1 MTPGAP
7 DSRTELLDLVDTQL
21 ATAPA
26 SAGVTCGGRF
36 TPYSRI
42 DAWAREVADA
52 LRGAGVDRGD
62 IVPVASGRGAAMV
75 AGWLGVLRAGAA
87 YLPIDIDLPD
97 ERVAYLAADSKARV
111 ALVDASP
118 GAPTAAFD
126 SSVTVLG
133 IDDLPMPVPSAG
145 PEPGADTGPAGASA
159 AGPELAESD
168 PACVLY
174 TSGSTG
180 RPKGVVIDHGTLL
193 QAALR
198 WCWLFPFERGDRIL
212 SAASVSFDAGNAD
225 VAAALVSGADLILAT
240 DAQRRDPALLAPL
253 LTAEPGVSAMF
264 GTPSAVHAALADV
277 APGTGRVRHV
287 VMGGEVL
294 TGARVR
300 EARAKLGCRV
310 TNVWGVTEAPAIT
323 TTHTADPDTD
333 PELPGIGTPVPNTR
347 VYLLGPNLEPVP
359 DGAVGELYI
368 AGAGVAG
375 GYFGNPS
382 LTARRFLPDPWSEIP
397 GARMFATRDLAV
409 LRPDGGLEYRGRA
422 DQQVKVNGNRVEL
435 GEVQA
440 LLEAVPGVRSAA
452 VLADREADR
461 DRLVGY
467 VEVDESAPPTAGQVR
482 TALRRWLPAAV
493 VPTSVRVV
501 ATMPRSAHGKL
512 DVAALRSAPW
522 RKPAAAADENGPNPA
537 DRSADHDLSVRLFA
551 RALGRDEETADFAA
565 DADFFALG
573 GTSMIAAR
581 MITEA
586 QTPDRPTLAL
596 RDFLADPTVGGL
608 AKALAAAA
616 SPCPS
621 PEAAASGTASSPA
634 APPDAGHSDRADDTF
649 PADSAQRRLWILN
662 QVPSYRTA
670 YLVPGVLELTGPVDP
685 QTLCLVVRRV
695 LERHPMLRARFRLA
709 ADGRGVEGRLGP
721 PPDVGRLDAAGLD
734 DAALAA
740 HVDALCG
747 DPFDLRDQA
756 PVRAEVITHGARTL
770 LVLCAHHIAV
780 DGVSLRL
787 LLGEI
792 ATTYRARR
800 SGAPDA
806 ALPPTRLPAPPA
818 TTRERTDDLVAS
830 LRGAPT
836 DVLLPH
842 DRLRPQTADTA
853 AASCPVPL
861 DTAVAARITDFAAE
875 HDVSVFM
882 VLAAAVA
889 VALARRSGQRDFLLT
904 SPWAGREDAD
914 RAEAIGM
921 LVNTL
926 AIRADLRGARTWTDV
941 LDRVRTS
948 ALTAYRHA
956 DVPFDDVVARLQP
969 ERDLSRPPLTP
980 VEISLSD
987 GVLPPMDLG
996 AGVAAR
1002 WLPTGFAR
1010 AKYELVVDARTTGAG
1025 LDLAVDYVTAL
1036 FDAATGARI
1045 AADLGRALTDLVT
1058 TPTAGLGL
1066 PETGPALPVALGALP
1081 GAPDDTLIHR
1091 DTELTRAELDAWAWG
1106 VATRLRAAGIGPGD
1120 VVPVV
1125 AARGPGMVAGWLGV
1139 LRAGAAY
1146 TPVSADVPQPRLA
1159 YIAREVRAR
1168 VVLVDDG
1175 ARAAVDDLAAVDI
1188 TGLSGPATAPPP
1200 VTGADPAAVLFTS
1213 GTTGH
1218 PKGVVVTH
1226 GNLTSYIAAMHGTYP
1241 RLVGTRHLLAS
1252 TADTDFSGTV
1262 VLAPIAT
1269 GGSTVI
1275 ADDAECLD
1283 GRLLADLVRRHRIEV
1298 VKFTPSH
1305 AARLLDTPFGAAL
1318 RAVDVLV
1325 LGGEPITATLAGAL
1339 AAARPPGTLTIN
1351 HYGPT
1356 ETTIGAVTHVLDP
1369 GVPEAP
1375 PVGRP
1380 LPNVRVLVLD
1390 EDLRPVPDGEAGM
1403 LWMGGP
1409 QVTAGYLRRPA
1420 ETARA
1425 YRLLAADAGAGPMYR
1440 TGDVAVRSAD
1450 GTIRLHGRMD
1460 DQVKI
1465 RGFRVEPGEVRAAL
1479 LALPEVRQAEVLG
1492 HEGRLVAFA
1501 VLDGGR
1507 SAGGAAAGADGG
1519 PDAAAG
1525 RHVLDRLRSAQP
1537 GHLVPELLVPVPAIP
1552 LARTG
1557 KADRAAL
1564 RALLAGEPGAVP
1576 GVEHRASVPPGASV
1590 PAAGASGPAIG
1601 ASGPAAGASGPE
1613 QKIRAIWC
1621 ALLDRPDVG
1630 LDQPFFE
1637 AGGNSLLLIALLER
1651 LRGLGARDVAVG
1663 DLFSHVT
1670 VRAQAALLA
1679 RGDLRAEGGR
1689 PATTG
1694 RRDGLAARRS
1704 RARAGTSQDNGVREG

>member
-1 MTPGAP
+1 VTPGAP
-7 DSRTELLDLVDTQL
+7 GSRTRLLDLVAEQL

-26 SAGVTCGGRF
+26 EAGVTCGGRF
-36 TPYSRI
+36 TSYGRI
-42 DAWAREVADA
+42 DAWAEEVADT
-52 LRGAGVDRGD
+52 LRRAGVGRGD
-62 IVPVASGRGAAMV
+62 VVPVASGRGAGMV

-87 YLPIDIDLPD
+87 YLPVDIDLPD
-97 ERVAYLAADSKARV
+97 ERVAHLAADSGARV

-118 GAPTAAFD
+118 GVPAAAFGPG
-126 SSVTVLG
+126 VTVLR
-133 IDDLPMPVPSAG
+133 IDGPSRPVPSAG
-145 PEPGADTGPAGASA
+145 PARAVDAGPAG
-159 AGPELAESD
+159 SD

-180 RPKGVVIDHGTLL
+180 RPKGVLIDHETLL
-193 QAALR
+193 HAALR
-198 WCWLFPFERGDRIL
+198 WCWLFPFRRGDRVL

-253 LTAEPGVSAMF
+253 LTAGPGVDALF
-264 GTPSAVHAALADV
+264 GTPSAVHAMLAGV

-294 TGARVR
+294 TRGR
-300 EARAKLGCRV
+300 ARATRAGLGCEV

-323 TTHTADPDTD
+323 TTHTVDPDTG

-359 DGAVGELYI
+359 DGAVGELHI
-368 AGAGVAG
+368 AGDGISG
-375 GYFGNPS
+375 GYVGDPA
-382 LTARRFLPDPWSEIP
+382 LTARRFLPDPWSATP

-422 DQQVKVNGNRVEL
+422 DRQVKVNGNRVEL

-440 LLEAVPGVRSAA
+440 VLEAVPGVRSAA
-452 VLADREADR
+452 VLTERETGH

-467 VEVDESAPPTAGQVR
+467 VETDEGAVPTAGR
-482 TALRRWLPAAV
+482 IRAALRRWLPAAV
-493 VPTSVRVV
+493 VPASVRVV
-501 ATMPRSAHGKL
+501 TAMPRTAHGKL
-512 DVAALRSAPW
+512 DVVALRSAPW
-522 RKPAAAADENGPNPA
+522 REPAVAPDGDGPAPTERTPGHAPA
-537 DRSADHDLSVRLFA
+537 VRLFA
-551 RALGRDEETADFAA
+551 RALGRDEESADFPAE
-565 DADFFALG
+565 ADFFALG
-573 GTSMIAAR
+573 GTSMGAAR

-586 QTPDRPTLAL
+586 QRRHRSAPAL

-608 AKALAAAA
+608 ARALATAA
-616 SPCPS
+616 SQAGGAGPS
-621 PEAAASGTASSPA
+621 RTAPETGDSVGADGTFE
-634 APPDAGHSDRADDTF
+634 AG
-649 PADSAQRRLWILN
+649 SAQRRLWILN

-670 YLVPGVLELTGPVDP
+670 YLVPGVLELTGAVDAEM
-685 QTLCLVVRRV
+685 LRVVVRRV
-695 LERHPMLRARFRLA
+695 LRRHPMLRARFRLA

-721 PPDVGRLDAAGLD
+721 APEVGRLDAAGLD
-734 DAALAA
+734 DTALAA
-740 HVDALCG
+740 RVETLCG
-747 DPFDLRDQA
+747 EPFDLQNQA
-756 PVRAEVITHGARTL
+756 PVRAEVITHGSRTL

-780 DGVSLRL
+780 DGESLRL

-792 ATTYRARR
+792 SAAYRARR
-800 SGAPDA
+800 SGAPDTE
-806 ALPPTRLPAPPA
+806 PPPAPMPKPQA
-818 TTRERTDDLVAS
+818 TTPERTEELIAS

-836 DVLLPH
+836 DILLPH

-861 DTAVAARITDFAAE
+861 RPSVAARIADFAAE

-889 VALARRSGQRDFLLT
+889 VALARRSGQRDLLLA

-926 AIRADLRGARTWTDV
+926 VVRADLRGAVTWNDV
-941 LDRVRTS
+941 LARVRAS
-948 ALTAYRHA
+948 ALTAYRYA
-956 DVPFDDVVARLQP
+956 DVPFDDVVSGLQP
-969 ERDLSRPPLTP
+969 ERDLSRPPVTP
-980 VEISLSD
+980 VEIALSE
-987 GVLPPMDLG
+987 GALPPVDLG
-996 AGVAAR
+996 ADVTAR

-1010 AKYELVVDARTTGAG
+1010 AKYELVVDARTTEAG
-1025 LDLAVDYVTAL
+1025 LVLDLGHVTAL
-1036 FDAATGARI
+1036 FDAATAGRI
-1045 AADLGRALTDLVT
+1045 AAELGRALTDLVT
-1058 TPTAGLGL
+1058 DPTAGLGL
-1066 PETGPALPVALGALP
+1066 PECGAALPVAVGALP
-1081 GAPDDTLIHR
+1081 GDPDGTALIHR
-1091 DTELTRAELDAWAWG
+1091 DIRLTRAALDAWAWG
-1106 VATRLRAAGIGPGD
+1106 VAARLRAAGIGPGD

-1125 AARGPGMVAGWLGV
+1125 AARGPATVAGWLGV

-1146 TPVSADVPQPRLA
+1146 TPVSADVPAPRLA
-1159 YIAREVRAR
+1159 YLVGEVRAR
-1168 VVLVDDG
+1168 VVLVDG
-1175 ARAAVDDLAAVDI
+1175 TTRAVAAGLAPETIDL
-1188 TGLSGPATAPPP
+1188 TGLSGTATAPPP
-1200 VTGADPAAVLFTS
+1200 VTGTDPAAVLFTS
-1213 GTTGH
+1213 GTTGA

-1241 RLVGTRHLLAS
+1241 ALVGARHLLAS

-1283 GRLLADLVRRHRIEV
+1283 GRLLAGLVRRHRIEV
-1298 VKFTPSH
+1298 VKLTPSH
-1305 AARLLDTPFGAAL
+1305 AARLLGTPLGAAL
-1318 RAVDVLV
+1318 REVGVLV
-1325 LGGEPITATLAGAL
+1325 LGGEPITATLAREL
-1339 AAARPPGTLTIN
+1339 AAARPAGTLTIN

-1356 ETTIGAVTHVLDP
+1356 ETTIGAVTHLVEP

-1380 LPNVRVLVLD
+1380 LPGVRVLVLN
-1390 EDLRPVPDGEAGM
+1390 EDACPVPDGTAGM
-1403 LWMGGP
+1403 LWIGGP

-1425 YRLLAADAGAGPMYR
+1425 YRLQAADTGAGPMYR

-1450 GTIRLHGRMD
+1450 GTLRLHGRLD

-1479 LALPEVRQAEVLG
+1479 LALPEVRQAEVFG
-1492 HEGRLVAFA
+1492 HEGRLVAFT
-1501 VLDGGR
+1501 VLDT
-1507 SAGGAAAGADGG
+1507 DGS
-1519 PDAAAG
+1519 DAAA
-1525 RHVLDRLRSAQP
+1525 RRVLDRLRASRP
-1537 GHLVPELLVPVPAIP
+1537 GHLVPDLLLPLAAMP

-1564 RALLAGEPGAVP
+1564 RALVAGGPGAAAGAAHQAV
-1576 GVEHRASVPPGASV
+1576 VPPGE
-1590 PAAGASGPAIG
+1590 SGP
-1601 ASGPAAGASGPE
+1601 PAGSSGPE
-1613 QKIRAIWC
+1613 QQVRALWC
-1621 ALLDRPDVG
+1621 ALLDRQDVG

-1651 LRGLGARDVAVG
+1651 LRGLGAEEVAVG
-1663 DLFSHVT
+1663 DLFSYVT
-1670 VRAQAALLA
+1670 VRAQATLLA
-1679 RGDLRAEGGR
+1679 GGSPRTDAGR
-1689 PATTG
+1689 PAAGG
-1694 RRDGLAARRS
+1694 RREGLAVRRS
-1704 RARAGTSQDNGVREG
+1704 RARAGTSRDNGVRE

>member
-1 MTPGAP
+1 MRGG
-7 DSRTELLDLVDTQL
+7 
-21 ATAPA
+21 
-26 SAGVTCGGRF
+26 GVG
-36 TPYSRI
+36 
-42 DAWAREVADA
+42 
-52 LRGAGVDRGD
+52 RGD

-111 ALVDASP
+111 ALVDASA

-126 SSVTVLG
+126 SSVTVLS
-133 IDDLPMPVPSAG
+133 IDDLPIPVPSVD
-145 PEPGADTGPAGASA
+145 PEPAADTGSADASA

-198 WCWLFPFERGDRIL
+198 WCWLFPFDRGDRIL

-225 VAAALVSGADLILAT
+225 IAAALVSGADLILAT

-253 LTAEPGVSAMF
+253 LTGEPGLNALF
-264 GTPSAVHAALADV
+264 GTPSAVHAALTDV

-294 TGARVR
+294 TGGRVR

-368 AGAGVAG
+368 AGAGVAA
-375 GYFGNPS
+375 GYFGSPS

-467 VEVDESAPPTAGQVR
+467 VEVDESAPPTAGRVR

-522 RKPAAAADENGPNPA
+522 REPAAAADENGPNPA
-537 DRSADHDLSVRLFA
+537 DRTADHELSVRLFA
-551 RALGRDEETADFAA
+551 RALGRDEGTADFAA

-573 GTSMIAAR
+573 GTSMVAAR

-586 QTPDRPTLAL
+586 QTQDRPALAL
-596 RDFLADPTVGGL
+596 RDFLADPTVGGF
-608 AKALAAAA
+608 AKALAASA
-616 SPCPS
+616 SPTS
-621 PEAAASGTASSPA
+621 EAAVSEAAVSEAAAPGTASPFA
-634 APPDAGHSDRADDTF
+634 APPDAGYSGGAGDTF

-662 QVPSYRTA
+662 QVPSYQTA
-670 YLVPGVLELTGPVDP
+670 YLIPGVLELTGPVDP
-685 QTLCLVVRRV
+685 QTVCSVVRRV
-695 LERHPMLRARFRLA
+695 LERHPMLRARFQLA

-721 PPDVGRLDAAGLD
+721 PPEVGRLDAAGLD

-740 HVDALCG
+740 HIDALCG
-747 DPFDLRDQA
+747 DPFDLRNQA
-756 PVRAEVITHGARTL
+756 PVRAEVITHGTRTL

-792 ATTYRARR
+792 AATYRARR

-806 ALPPTRLPAPPA
+806 ALPPTRLPALPA
-818 TTRERTDDLVAS
+818 TTPERTDDLVAS

-842 DRLRPQTADTA
+842 DRLRQQTADTA

-861 DTAVAARITDFAAE
+861 DPAVAARIADFAAA

-926 AIRADLRGARTWTDV
+926 VLRADLRGAQTWTDV
-941 LDRVRTS
+941 LARVRTS

-996 AGVAAR
+996 ADIAAR

-1010 AKYELVVDARTTGAG
+1010 AKYELVVDAQTNGAG
-1025 LDLAVDYVTAL
+1025 LDLALGYVTAL
-1036 FDAATGARI
+1036 FDAATAARI
-1045 AADLGRALTDLVT
+1045 AADLGDALTDLVT
-1058 TPTAGLGL
+1058 APTAGLGL

-1081 GAPDDTLIHR
+1081 GAPDRTVLIHR

-1125 AARGPGMVAGWLGV
+1125 AGRGPAMVAGWLGV

-1146 TPVSADVPQPRLA
+1146 TPVSTDVPQPRLE

-1168 VVLVDDG
+1168 VVLADDG
-1175 ARAAVDDLAAVDI
+1175 ARTAVDDLATIDI

-1200 VTGADPAAVLFTS
+1200 VTGTDPAAVLFTS
-1213 GTTGH
+1213 GTTGQ

-1283 GRLLADLVRRHRIEV
+1283 GRLLADLIRRHRIEV
-1298 VKFTPSH
+1298 VKLTPSH
-1305 AARLLDTPFGAAL
+1305 AARLLDTPVGAAL
-1318 RAVDVLV
+1318 RDADVLV
-1325 LGGEPITATLAGAL
+1325 LGGEPITATLVGAL

-1356 ETTIGAVTHVLDP
+1356 ETTIGAVTHLLDP
-1369 GVPEAP
+1369 GVPETP

-1380 LPNVRVLVLD
+1380 LPDVRILVLD
-1390 EDLRPVPDGEAGM
+1390 EDLRPLPDGEAGM
-1403 LWMGGP
+1403 LWIGGP

-1450 GTIRLHGRMD
+1450 GTIRLHGRVD

-1479 LALPEVRQAEVLG
+1479 LALPEVRQAEVFG

-1501 VLDGGR
+1501 VMEGR
-1507 SAGGAAAGADGG
+1507 QDAGGADVRAGGEPGSGADGRPGSGVDGG
-1519 PDAAAG
+1519 PDAAVG
-1525 RHVLDRLRSAQP
+1525 RHVLDRLRSTQP

-1564 RALLAGEPGAVP
+1564 RALLTGAPGAVP
-1576 GVEHRASVPPGASV
+1576 GAEHQASVSPG
-1590 PAAGASGPAIG
+1590 AGASGPA
-1601 ASGPAAGASGPE
+1601 ARESGLE

-1621 ALLDRPDVG
+1621 ALLDRPEVG

-1651 LRGLGARDVAVG
+1651 LRGLGAREVAVG

-1679 RGDLRAEGGR
+1679 GDDRQAGGELHADGGR

-1694 RRDGLAARRS
+1694 RRAGLTARRS
-1704 RARAGTSQDNGVREG
+1704 RARAGTSQDNGVREW

>member
-7 DSRTELLDLVDTQL
+7 DSRTQLLELIVAQL

-26 SAGVTCGGRF
+26 TAGITCDGRF

-42 DAWAREVADA
+42 DVWAREVADA
-52 LRGAGVDRGD
+52 LRDVGVGRGD

-97 ERVAYLAADSKARV
+97 ERIAYLAADSKARV

-118 GAPTAAFD
+118 GALTTAFH
-126 SSVTVLG
+126 SSVTVLS
-133 IDDLPMPVPSAG
+133 IDDLPMPVPSVD
-145 PEPGADTGPAGASA
+145 PEPAAGTGSADTCA
-159 AGPELAESD
+159 AGPELTERD

-198 WCWLFPFERGDRIL
+198 WCWLFPFERGDRVL

-225 VAAALVSGADLILAT
+225 VAAALVSGTDLVLAT

-253 LTAEPGVSAMF
+253 LTAEPGVSALF

-277 APGTGRVRHV
+277 APASGRVRHV

-294 TGARVR
+294 TGGRVR
-300 EARAKLGCRV
+300 EVRAKLGCRV

-333 PELPGIGTPVPNTR
+333 PELTGIGTPVPNTR
-347 VYLLGPNLEPVP
+347 VYLLGPHLEPVP

-375 GYFGNPS
+375 GYVGSPS

-440 LLEAVPGVRSAA
+440 ILEAVPGVRSAA
-452 VLADREADR
+452 VLADREADH

-467 VEVDESAPPTAGQVR
+467 VEVDGSAPPTAGQIR

-493 VPTSVRVV
+493 VPASVRVV

-522 RKPAAAADENGPNPA
+522 QELAAAADENGPDPA
-537 DRSADHDLSVRLFA
+537 DRSADHCLSVRLFA
-551 RALGRDEETADFAA
+551 QALGRNEETADFAA

-573 GTSMIAAR
+573 GTSMVAAR

-586 QTPDRPTLAL
+586 QTPDRPALAL
-596 RDFLADPTVGGL
+596 RDFLADPTVGGF
-608 AKALAAAA
+608 AKVLAAAA
-616 SPCPS
+616 SPS
-621 PEAAASGTASSPA
+621 PEAAAPGIASSLA
-634 APPDAGHSDRADDTF
+634 APPDAGHSDAAGDTF
-649 PADSAQRRLWILN
+649 PAGSAQRRLWILN
-662 QVPSYRTA
+662 QVPSYQTA
-670 YLVPGVLELTGPVDP
+670 YLIPGVLELTGPVDP
-685 QTLCLVVRRV
+685 ETVCSVVRRV

-709 ADGRGVEGRLGP
+709 ADGRAVEGRLGP
-721 PPDVGRLDAAGLD
+721 PPEVGRLDAAGLD

-740 HVDALCG
+740 HLDVLCG

-756 PVRAEVITHGARTL
+756 PVRAEVITHGTRTL

-780 DGVSLRL
+780 DGVSHRL

-792 ATTYRARR
+792 AATYRARR
-800 SGAPDA
+800 SGTPDA
-806 ALPPTRLPAPPA
+806 APTPTRLPALPA

-842 DRLRPQTADTA
+842 DRLRSQTADTA

-861 DTAVAARITDFAAE
+861 DAAVAARIAGFAAD

-882 VLAAAVA
+882 VLTAAVA
-889 VALARRSGQRDFLLT
+889 VALARRSGQRDFLLA

-926 AIRADLRGARTWTDV
+926 AIRADLRGAQTWTDA
-941 LDRVRTS
+941 LARVRTS

-996 AGVAAR
+996 PDVSAR

-1025 LDLAVDYVTAL
+1025 LDLALGYVTAL
-1036 FDAATGARI
+1036 FDAATATRI
-1045 AADLGRALTDLVT
+1045 ATDLGGALTDLVT
-1058 TPTAGLGL
+1058 DPTAGLGL
-1066 PETGPALPVALGALP
+1066 PETGPALPVALDALP
-1081 GAPDDTLIHR
+1081 GAPDGTVLIHR

-1125 AARGPGMVAGWLGV
+1125 AARGAGMVAGWLGV

-1146 TPVSADVPQPRLA
+1146 TPVSADVPPPRLT
-1159 YIAREVRAR
+1159 YIAQEVRAR

-1175 ARAAVDDLAAVDI
+1175 ARAAVDGLAAIDI
-1188 TGLSGPATAPPP
+1188 TGLSGPALAPPS

-1213 GTTGH
+1213 GTTGN

-1283 GRLLADLVRRHRIEV
+1283 GRLLADLVRRQRIEV
-1298 VKFTPSH
+1298 VKLTPSH
-1305 AARLLDTPFGAAL
+1305 AARLLNTPFGAAL
-1318 RAVDVLV
+1318 RDADVLV
-1325 LGGEPITATLAGAL
+1325 LGGEPITATLVGEL

-1369 GVPEAP
+1369 RVPEAP

-1380 LPNVRVLVLD
+1380 LPDVRVLVLD
-1390 EDLRPVPDGEAGM
+1390 EALRPLPDGEAGM
-1403 LWMGGP
+1403 LWIGGP
-1409 QVTAGYLRRPA
+1409 QVTAGYLRRPT

-1425 YRLLAADAGAGPMYR
+1425 YRLLAADVGAGPMYR

-1450 GTIRLHGRMD
+1450 GTIRLHGRVD

-1507 SAGGAAAGADGG
+1507 AGEPGSGADGG
-1519 PDAAAG
+1519 PDVAAG

-1537 GHLVPELLVPVPAIP
+1537 SHLVPELLVPVPKMP

-1557 KADRAAL
+1557 KVDRAAL
-1564 RALLAGEPGAVP
+1564 RALLAGGPGAVP
-1576 GVEHRASVPPGASV
+1576 VGEHRTSV
-1590 PAAGASGPAIG
+1590 PAGVCGPAVG
-1601 ASGPAAGASGPE
+1601 ESGLE
-1613 QKIRAIWC
+1613 QRVRAIWC
-1621 ALLDRPDVG
+1621 ALLDRTDVG

-1651 LRGLGARDVAVG
+1651 LRGLGAREVAVG

-1679 RGDLRAEGGR
+1679 RGDLQADGGR
-1689 PATTG
+1689 PTTMG
-1694 RRDGLAARRS
+1694 RRDSLAARRS
-1704 RARAGTSQDNGVREG
+1704 RVRAGTSQDNGVRER

>member
-1 MTPGAP
+1 
-7 DSRTELLDLVDTQL
+7 
-21 ATAPA
+21 
-26 SAGVTCGGRF
+26 
-36 TPYSRI
+36 
-42 DAWAREVADA
+42 
-52 LRGAGVDRGD
+52 
-62 IVPVASGRGAAMV
+62 
-75 AGWLGVLRAGAA
+75 
-87 YLPIDIDLPD
+87 
-97 ERVAYLAADSKARV
+97 
-111 ALVDASP
+111 
-118 GAPTAAFD
+118 
-126 SSVTVLG
+126 
-133 IDDLPMPVPSAG
+133 
-145 PEPGADTGPAGASA
+145 
-159 AGPELAESD
+159 
-168 PACVLY
+168 
-174 TSGSTG
+174 
-180 RPKGVVIDHGTLL
+180 
-193 QAALR
+193 
-198 WCWLFPFERGDRIL
+198 
-212 SAASVSFDAGNAD
+212 
-225 VAAALVSGADLILAT
+225 
-240 DAQRRDPALLAPL
+240 
-253 LTAEPGVSAMF
+253 
-264 GTPSAVHAALADV
+264 
-277 APGTGRVRHV
+277 
-287 VMGGEVL
+287 
-294 TGARVR
+294 
-300 EARAKLGCRV
+300 
-310 TNVWGVTEAPAIT
+310 
-323 TTHTADPDTD
+323 
-333 PELPGIGTPVPNTR
+333 
-347 VYLLGPNLEPVP
+347 
-359 DGAVGELYI
+359 
-368 AGAGVAG
+368 
-375 GYFGNPS
+375 
-382 LTARRFLPDPWSEIP
+382 
-397 GARMFATRDLAV
+397 
-409 LRPDGGLEYRGRA
+409 
-422 DQQVKVNGNRVEL
+422 
-435 GEVQA
+435 
-440 LLEAVPGVRSAA
+440 
-452 VLADREADR
+452 
-461 DRLVGY
+461 
-467 VEVDESAPPTAGQVR
+467 
-482 TALRRWLPAAV
+482 
-493 VPTSVRVV
+493 
-501 ATMPRSAHGKL
+501 
-512 DVAALRSAPW
+512 
-522 RKPAAAADENGPNPA
+522 
-537 DRSADHDLSVRLFA
+537 
-551 RALGRDEETADFAA
+551 
-565 DADFFALG
+565 
-573 GTSMIAAR
+573 
-581 MITEA
+581 
-586 QTPDRPTLAL
+586 
-596 RDFLADPTVGGL
+596 
-608 AKALAAAA
+608 
-616 SPCPS
+616 
-621 PEAAASGTASSPA
+621 
-634 APPDAGHSDRADDTF
+634 AGHSDGADDTF

-662 QVPSYRTA
+662 QVPSYQTA
-670 YLVPGVLELTGPVDP
+670 YLIPGVLELTGPVDP
-685 QTLCLVVRRV
+685 ETVCSVVRRV

-709 ADGRGVEGRLGP
+709 ADGRGVQGRLGP
-721 PPDVGRLDAAGLD
+721 PPEVGRLDAAGLD

-747 DPFDLRDQA
+747 APFDLRNQA
-756 PVRAEVITHGARTL
+756 PVRAEVITHGTRTL

-792 ATTYRARR
+792 AATYRARR
-800 SGAPDA
+800 SGAPDT
-806 ALPPTRLPAPPA
+806 ALPPTRLPAPQA
-818 TTRERTDDLVAS
+818 TTQERTDALVAS

-861 DTAVAARITDFAAE
+861 DAAVAARIADFAAE

-882 VLAAAVA
+882 VLTAAVA
-889 VALARRSGQRDFLLT
+889 VALGRRSGQRDFLLT

-914 RAEAIGM
+914 RTEAIGM

-926 AIRADLRGARTWTDV
+926 VLRADLRGAQTWTDV
-941 LDRVRTS
+941 LARVRTS

-996 AGVAAR
+996 ADIGAR

-1010 AKYELVVDARTTGAG
+1010 AKCELVVDARTTEAG
-1025 LDLAVDYVTAL
+1025 LDLALDYVTAL

-1045 AADLGRALTDLVT
+1045 ATDLGRALTDLVT
-1058 TPTAGLGL
+1058 DPTAGLGL

-1081 GAPDDTLIHR
+1081 GAPDGTVLIHR

-1125 AARGPGMVAGWLGV
+1125 AGRGPGMVAGWLGV

-1146 TPVSADVPQPRLA
+1146 TPVSADVPPPRLK

-1175 ARAAVDDLAAVDI
+1175 ARVAVDDLVTIDI
-1188 TGLSGPATAPPP
+1188 TGLSGPATAPLP

-1213 GTTGH
+1213 GTTGT

-1283 GRLLADLVRRHRIEV
+1283 GRLLAELIRRHGIEV
-1298 VKFTPSH
+1298 VKLTPSH
-1305 AARLLDTPFGAAL
+1305 AARLLDTPFGTAL
-1318 RAVDVLV
+1318 RDADVLV
-1325 LGGEPITATLAGAL
+1325 LGGEPITATLLGAL

-1356 ETTIGAVTHVLDP
+1356 ETTIGAVTHVLDT

-1380 LPNVRVLVLD
+1380 LPDVRVLVLD
-1390 EDLRPVPDGEAGM
+1390 EDLRPLPDGEAGM
-1403 LWMGGP
+1403 LWIGGP
-1409 QVTAGYLRRPA
+1409 QVTAGYLRRPT

-1465 RGFRVEPGEVRAAL
+1465 RGYRVEPGEVRAGL

-1501 VLDGGR
+1501 VLDGGGGVGGVDVR
-1507 SAGGAAAGADGG
+1507 TAGEPGSGTDGG

-1537 GHLVPELLVPVPAIP
+1537 GHLVPEFLVPVPAIP

-1564 RALLAGEPGAVP
+1564 RALLTGQPGALP
-1576 GVEHRASVPPGASV
+1576 GVEHQASVSP
-1590 PAAGASGPAIG
+1590 G
-1601 ASGPAAGASGPE
+1601 ASGPAAGESDLE
-1613 QKIRAIWC
+1613 QRIRAIWC

-1651 LRGLGARDVAVG
+1651 LRGLGAREVAVG

-1679 RGDLRAEGGR
+1679 GGDLQADGGR

-1704 RARAGTSQDNGVREG
+1704 RARAGTSQDNGVRER

>member
-7 DSRTELLDLVDTQL
+7 DSRTQLLDLVVAQL

-26 SAGVTCGGRF
+26 TAGVTCGGRF

-42 DAWAREVADA
+42 DAWAWEVADA
-52 LRGAGVDRGD
+52 LRGVGVGRGD

-87 YLPIDIDLPD
+87 YLPIDVDLPD

-126 SSVTVLG
+126 SSVAVLS
-133 IDDLPMPVPSAG
+133 IDDLPTPVPSVGLDPA
-145 PEPGADTGPAGASA
+145 ADTGPAGASA
-159 AGPELAESD
+159 AGPELTESD

-198 WCWLFPFERGDRIL
+198 WCWLFPFERGGRVL

-225 VAAALVSGADLILAT
+225 IAAALVSGTDLILAT

-253 LTAEPGVSAMF
+253 LTAEPGVSALF
-264 GTPSAVHAALADV
+264 GTPSAVHAALAEV

-294 TGARVR
+294 TGGRVR
-300 EARAKLGCRV
+300 EVRAKLGCRV

-323 TTHTADPDTD
+323 TTHTADPETD

-375 GYFGNPS
+375 GYFGSPS
-382 LTARRFLPDPWSEIP
+382 LTARRFLPDPWSQIP
-397 GARMFATRDLAV
+397 GARMFASRDLAV

-452 VLADREADR
+452 VLAGREADR

-522 RKPAAAADENGPNPA
+522 QELASAADENGPDPA
-537 DRSADHDLSVRLFA
+537 AGSADHALSVRFFA
-551 RALGRDEETADFAA
+551 RALGRDEETADLAA

-573 GTSMIAAR
+573 GTSMLAAR

-586 QTPDRPTLAL
+586 QTPDHPALAL
-596 RDFLADPTVGGL
+596 RDFLADPTVGGF

-616 SPCPS
+616 SPS
-621 PEAAASGTASSPA
+621 PQAAASRTTTSSLTASS
-634 APPDAGHSDRADDTF
+634 DAGHSDGVGDTF

-670 YLVPGVLELTGPVDP
+670 YLIPGVLELTGPVDP
-685 QTLCLVVRRV
+685 KTVCSVVRRV
-695 LERHPMLRARFRLA
+695 LERHPMLRARFRLT

-721 PPDVGRLDAAGLD
+721 PPEVGRLDAAGLD

-740 HVDALCG
+740 HIDALCG
-747 DPFDLRDQA
+747 DPFDLQNQA
-756 PVRAEVITHGARTL
+756 PVRAEVITHGTRVL

-792 ATTYRARR
+792 ASTYRARR

-806 ALPPTRLPAPPA
+806 ALPPTRLPALPA
-818 TTRERTDDLVAS
+818 TTQERTDDLVAS

-853 AASCPVPL
+853 ACSCPVPL
-861 DTAVAARITDFAAE
+861 DAAVAARIADFAAD

-914 RAEAIGM
+914 RAEVIGM

-926 AIRADLRGARTWTDV
+926 VIRADLRGAQTWTDV
-941 LDRVRTS
+941 LARVRIA

-987 GVLPPMDLG
+987 GTLPPMDLG
-996 AGVAAR
+996 ADVVAR

-1010 AKYELVVDARTTGAG
+1010 AKYELVVDAQTTDAG
-1025 LDLAVDYVTAL
+1025 LDLALGYVTAL
-1036 FDAATGARI
+1036 FDASTGARI

-1058 TPTAGLGL
+1058 DPAAGLGL

-1081 GAPDDTLIHR
+1081 GAPDGTVLIHR

-1125 AARGPGMVAGWLGV
+1125 AARGTGMVAGWLGV

-1146 TPVSADVPQPRLA
+1146 TPVSADVPPPRLE

-1168 VVLVDDG
+1168 VVLVVDG
-1175 ARAAVDDLAAVDI
+1175 ARAAVDDLAIIDI

-1200 VTGADPAAVLFTS
+1200 VTGTDPAAVLFTS
-1213 GTTGH
+1213 GTTGN

-1226 GNLTSYIAAMHGTYP
+1226 GNLTSYIAALHGTYP
-1241 RLVGTRHLLAS
+1241 GLVGTRHLLAS

-1262 VLAPIAT
+1262 VLAPVAT

-1283 GRLLADLVRRHRIEV
+1283 GRLLADLIRRHRIEV
-1298 VKFTPSH
+1298 VKLTPSH

-1318 RAVDVLV
+1318 RDVDVLV
-1325 LGGEPITATLAGAL
+1325 LGGEPITAALVGEL

-1356 ETTIGAVTHVLDP
+1356 ETTIGAVTHALDP
-1369 GVPEAP
+1369 GVPGTP

-1380 LPNVRVLVLD
+1380 LPDVRVLVLD
-1390 EDLRPVPDGEAGM
+1390 EDLRPLPDGEAGM
-1403 LWMGGP
+1403 LWIGGP

-1425 YRLLAADAGAGPMYR
+1425 YRLLAADPGAGPMYR

-1465 RGFRVEPGEVRAAL
+1465 RGFRVELGEVRAAL
-1479 LALPEVRQAEVLG
+1479 LALPEVRQAEVFA
-1492 HEGRLVAFA
+1492 HDGRLVAFA
-1501 VLDGGR
+1501 VMDGGGNEGG
-1507 SAGGAAAGADGG
+1507 AGGGF
-1519 PDAAAG
+1519 DAAAG

-1537 GHLVPELLVPVPAIP
+1537 AHLVPELLVPVPAIP

-1564 RALLAGEPGAVP
+1564 RALLNGEPGAAP
-1576 GVEHRASVPPGASV
+1576 GVGHQASVPPGAS
-1590 PAAGASGPAIG
+1590 
-1601 ASGPAAGASGPE
+1601 GPAAGESGLD

-1651 LRGLGARDVAVG
+1651 LRALGVREVAVG

-1670 VRAQAALLA
+1670 VRAQATLLA
-1679 RGDLRAEGGR
+1679 GGDLRLDDGR
-1689 PATTG
+1689 PAPTG

-1704 RARAGTSQDNGVREG
+1704 RAKAGTSQDNGVRER